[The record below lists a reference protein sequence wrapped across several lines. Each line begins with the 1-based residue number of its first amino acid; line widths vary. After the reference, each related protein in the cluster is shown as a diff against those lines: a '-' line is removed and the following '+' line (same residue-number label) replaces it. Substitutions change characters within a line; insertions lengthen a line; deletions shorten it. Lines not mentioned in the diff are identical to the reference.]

1 MLSRVTASTG
11 NVRVLVVEDQADIQ
25 MTLRLSLQVDGY
37 EVALAS
43 NATEALDALE
53 RSTPHLMLL
62 DITLPEMNG
71 WDLLSK
77 LRADPR
83 FVSLPVIVLTAL
95 PSEQVAVRAAQ
106 HGATGWL
113 SKPFDVVRLA
123 EAVRWALEAG
133 SPS

>member
-11 NVRVLVVEDQADIQ
+11 NARVLVVEDQPDIQ

-37 EVALAS
+37 EVVLAS

-53 RSTPHLMLL
+53 RSTPDLMLL

-95 PSEQVAVRAAQ
+95 PGEQVAVRAAQ